1 MSRIAFATFSL
12 VWALA
17 ISPVPARAEKVPG
30 SLGAKV
36 EATVMAPPEI
46 VFAALRS
53 IRDGDDSGSCR
64 MLSSTVNEN
73 VVEEVFDG
81 LPVIGKATCVYKETF
96 EAPSKM
102 SFKMIRSDKLKTF
115 EGEWNFQPVDN
126 GTHTSVKLRTNLDTG
141 LKVPFAKQITDIATS
156 NELKE
161 QIADLKKSVENK
173 QRAIAAG
180 AKSY

>member
-1 MSRIAFATFSL
+1 
-12 VWALA
+12 
-17 ISPVPARAEKVPG
+17 
-30 SLGAKV
+30 
-36 EATVMAPPEI
+36 
-46 VFAALRS
+46 
-53 IRDGDDSGSCR
+53 
-64 MLSSTVNEN
+64 MLSSTANEN

-126 GTHTSVKLRTNLDTG
+126 GTHTLVKLRTNLDTG
-141 LKVPFAKQITDIATS
+141 LKVPFAKQITDMATT

-161 QIADLKKSVENK
+161 QIADLKKCVENK

-180 AKSY
+180 AKTF